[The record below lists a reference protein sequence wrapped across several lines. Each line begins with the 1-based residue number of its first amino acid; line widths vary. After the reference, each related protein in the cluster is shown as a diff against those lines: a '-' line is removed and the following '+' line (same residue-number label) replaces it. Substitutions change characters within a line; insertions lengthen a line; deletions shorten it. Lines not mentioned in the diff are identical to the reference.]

1 MEDAAVNSTD
11 FTFANPA
18 ALNWI
23 WAVVALAVLVA
34 VRARGRARA
43 LQAFA
48 DTPLLRSIA
57 PRASAIR
64 PFVRAAL
71 AVAALAA
78 LVPALMDPRWGAQVE
93 EVKRRGADVFFVVDV
108 SRSMTAQD
116 ASPDRLSRAKQF
128 VEETVESL
136 GGDRV
141 GLIEFAGTAAL
152 RVPLTLNYGAFRTTL
167 NELKPL
173 SGARGGTALA
183 NSIALA
189 AASFPPNSSGSR
201 AIVILSDGEDLGGEG
216 ADSDPVAAAKQALA
230 DHQVHVYAIGIGD
243 SAEGARIPVG
253 RNGAAVQWLVHD
265 GQEIWTKM
273 DERVL
278 REASLAG
285 GGAFIPAGT
294 GRVDMARAYAQ
305 TVGILERQEFEAN
318 TVTRRTPR
326 YQWFAGLAFA
336 LLLASSLVPARRAPA
351 PTEVAS

>member
-1 MEDAAVNSTD
+1 MNPMD

-23 WAVVALAVLVA
+23 WAVLALTVLV
-34 VRARGRARA
+34 VIRTRGRARA
-43 LQAFA
+43 IAAFA
-48 DTPLLRSIA
+48 DAPLLRSIA
-57 PRASAIR
+57 PRANAAR
-64 PFVRAAL
+64 PLVRAVLALAAL
-71 AVAALAA
+71 AI

-116 ASPDRLSRAKQF
+116 ATPDRLSRARQF

-136 GGDRV
+136 GGDRI
-141 GLIEFAGTAAL
+141 GLIEFAGTAAM

-167 NELKPL
+167 GELVPL

-183 NSIALA
+183 NAIALA
-189 AASFPPNSSGSR
+189 AASFPPTSAGSR
-201 AIVILSDGEDLGGEG
+201 AIIILSDGEDLEEG
-216 ADSDPVAAAKQALA
+216 DADPVATAKEVLA
-230 DHQVHVYAIGIGD
+230 KDGVHVYAIGIGD
-243 SAEGARIPVG
+243 AREGARIPESRTKDGV
-253 RNGAAVQWLVHD
+253 RYLVHD
-265 GQEIWTKM
+265 GQEVWTKM

-278 REASLAG
+278 REAALAG

-305 TVGILERQEFEAN
+305 TVGALERKEFDDA

-326 YQWFAGLAFA
+326 FQWFAGLAF
-336 LLLASSLVPARRAPA
+336 LCLLAGSVIPARRAPKM
-351 PTEVAS
+351 EDVAQ

>member
-1 MEDAAVNSTD
+1 M
-11 FTFANPA
+11 
-18 ALNWI
+18 
-23 WAVVALAVLVA
+23 
-34 VRARGRARA
+34 
-43 LQAFA
+43 
-48 DTPLLRSIA
+48 
-57 PRASAIR
+57 
-64 PFVRAAL
+64 RAAL

-173 SGARGGTALA
+173 SGSRGGTALA

-243 SAEGARIPVG
+243 TAEGARIPVG
-253 RNGAAVQWLVHD
+253 RSGAAVQWLVHD

-305 TVGILERQEFEAN
+305 TVGTLERQEFEAS

-336 LLLASSLVPARRAPA
+336 LLLASSMVPARRAPA
-351 PTEVAS
+351 LAEVAP